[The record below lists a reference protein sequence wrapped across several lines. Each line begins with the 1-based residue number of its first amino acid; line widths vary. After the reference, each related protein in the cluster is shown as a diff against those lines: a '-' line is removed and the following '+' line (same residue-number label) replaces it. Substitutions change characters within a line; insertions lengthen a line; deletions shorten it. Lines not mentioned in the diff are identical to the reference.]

1 MARYL
6 RVLAFCLISVSILGF
21 YCSFYVYPT
30 GFVTRVQ
37 LGNQAQASTS
47 LLADLTLGVMSEIYV
62 VSLTQRTERR
72 QEMERLRKYLG
83 LRWAYFPAT
92 SNDSSV
98 IHAIMQRVKILREE
112 CEKNGTNCN
121 FAWPGDLN
129 SSASSMRPLNLW
141 SSDFLT
147 PASLQLLAETWLS
160 NPVRPLTCT
169 TKDFHI
175 PRYDPKL
182 PLNRLLTPARVAC
195 WHSHLSVIQLISNE
209 EGLDPWSSVLV
220 LEDDVDMESD
230 IKSQLRNLW
239 PLLPPDW
246 DIVFLGKPTISLR
259 SITGFIIMIG
269 HCWSDESKSKPLIGV
284 NQELWNL
291 TRSMLYPSRS
301 PKCTHAYALTRMGAR
316 RLLLHLQYTP
326 FAYSRAIDQAI
337 AWLIESGRLKGY
349 SVVPSI
355 VAQRKIVQSDVMPG
369 KGSKWKDHLTNS
381 ILDKAT

>member
-6 RVLAFCLISVSILGF
+6 RVLAVCLISVSILGF
-21 YCSFYVYPT
+21 YCSFYVYPA

-37 LGNQAQASTS
+37 LGNQAQASAS
-47 LLADLTLGVMSEIYV
+47 PLADLTLGVMSEIYV
-62 VSLTQRTERR
+62 VSLPQRTERR

-98 IHAIMQRVKILREE
+98 IHAIMQRVKMLREE
-112 CEKNGTNCN
+112 CENNETNCN
-121 FAWPGDLN
+121 FAWSGNLN

-160 NPVRPLTCT
+160 NPVRPLTCA
-169 TKDFHI
+169 TKDFYI
-175 PRYDPKL
+175 PKYDPKL

-246 DIVFLGKPTISLR
+246 DIVFLGEPLYHCDRLMIHHHDRSLLVR
-259 SITGFIIMIG
+259 RIKIEAFDWSQSRTMEFDQIDALPITRPEMHTCVCAYQNGCPATSFTPPIYSI
-269 HCWSDESKSKPLIGV
+269 
-284 NQELWNL
+284 
-291 TRSMLYPSRS
+291 
-301 PKCTHAYALTRMGAR
+301 
-316 RLLLHLQYTP
+316 RLLP
-326 FAYSRAIDQAI
+326 AYRPS
-337 AWLIESGRLKGY
+337 Y
-349 SVVPSI
+349 SVVD
-355 VAQRKIVQSDVMPG
+355 RKR
-369 KGSKWKDHLTNS
+369 KTEKLLGSSQHRCTEKSRSK
-381 ILDKAT
+381 

>member
-1 MARYL
+1 
-6 RVLAFCLISVSILGF
+6 
-21 YCSFYVYPT
+21 
-30 GFVTRVQ
+30 
-37 LGNQAQASTS
+37 
-47 LLADLTLGVMSEIYV
+47 MSEIYV
-62 VSLTQRTERR
+62 VSLPQRTGRR

-92 SNDSSV
+92 PNDSSV

-129 SSASSMRPLNLW
+129 SSALSMKSLHLW

-160 NPVRPLTCT
+160 NPVHPLTCV
-169 TKDFHI
+169 TKNFHI
-175 PRYDPKL
+175 PKYDPKL

-246 DIVFLGKPTISLR
+246 DIVFLG
-259 SITGFIIMIG
+259 
-269 HCWSDESKSKPLIGV
+269 HCWSDESKSKPLTGP
-284 NQELWNL
+284 NQEPWNSS
-291 TRSMLYPSRS
+291 RSMLYPSRS

-369 KGSKWKDHLTNS
+369 KGSKWKDHLTNG